1 MKPKIQHL
9 TSRLLGVLILLMLV
23 IANSACSE
31 TETTDSTKFIIYYT
45 GMTEIGPSMVGTI
58 ASPTYKGSAP
68 SDFAITQVTLEG
80 EPYGESSFE
89 INSSTGE
96 ISIEDTKNLS
106 VGLYKISVSCLSG
119 KHYYEFKDIVEVNF
133 LKAVP
138 DGITVEPSQ
147 LKVEYDDITNS
158 ESTVE
163 LPTAQVYTNGE
174 HISIRNYL
182 IANVRK
188 GDEIID
194 NKKAGLCA
202 VSNTGKISVVKGNKN
217 IEPGIYT
224 VDLKLTTAISG
235 EEDEEGI
242 FENAVEINVISKP
255 LGLTYPTER
264 GKLEEAS
271 EQEPNTNYKSDVPV
285 LKGSLEGVVYSIQSV
300 TSIGAEGTGNAQEKF
315 NIDSKTGVIS
325 VASGHGFKQ
334 GELYEITVHVVN
346 DFCPEGVDFKA
357 FTLEVVEFIE
367 PISNFSYQATNVIQA
382 VAFEAEPTIN
392 GDDPRFE
399 FVDLPEELNG
409 QLSID
414 KVTGKVS
421 AKKGHTLEIK
431 SYVVKVKATNV
442 KSNEVTPTIAEL
454 TLNVG
459 ENPNYFSYIEFGNN
473 LGTGGTEL
481 KGEEYANQ
489 FRYRSSS
496 EIKAIT
502 PKTDIKSG
510 VNVTWSVQKT
520 RKVGAVFTN
529 GALTFNGWNDNDMSF
544 ADVVI
549 VTATTGNAGDP
560 TSVTRSVPLFVHY
573 SRAEN
578 NGIRIEYTPFVLH
591 VSPKLGGRSNVP
603 EAVGLSDASKFTM
616 DYARTFYY
624 YNMSGA
630 RTEKDEALPSPEPD
644 GSSHE
649 TGTLDAKDATNPFLK
664 NLWYKYDSK
673 TGSSAKDP
681 VAYFNGTGEIIAS
694 KKTLAYVDNTTGGKC
709 AVVVNPSVW
718 YDHGWAN
725 GFFIAQMTYSAE
737 GVTNGLKDKG
747 IKSFPFVIWL
757 DTNVK

>member
-1 MKPKIQHL
+1 MKPRMQHL
-9 TSRLLGVLILLMLV
+9 TSRLLGVLILFTLV
-23 IANSACSE
+23 IANSACTE

-45 GMTEIGPSMVGTI
+45 GMTDIGPSMVGTI

-80 EPYGESSFE
+80 EPYGESSYE
-89 INSSTGE
+89 INASTGE
-96 ISIEDTKNLS
+96 ISIENTKNLS
-106 VGLYKISVSCLSG
+106 VGIYKISISCLSG
-119 KHYYEFKDIVEVNF
+119 RQYYEFKDIVEVNF

-163 LPTAQVYTNGE
+163 LPTAQVTTNGE

-194 NKKAGLCA
+194 NKKAGLFA
-202 VSNTGKISVVKGNKN
+202 INNTGKISVVKGNKE

-224 VDLKLTTAISG
+224 LDLKLTTAVVG

-271 EQEPNTNYKSDVPV
+271 QQDANTSYKSDAPV

-300 TSIGAEGTGNAQEKF
+300 TSIGVEGTGSAQEKF
-315 NIDSKTGVIS
+315 NIDPKTGVIS
-325 VASGHGFKQ
+325 VAAGHGFKH
-334 GELYEITVHVVN
+334 GEVYEVTVHVVN
-346 DFCPEGVDFKA
+346 DFSPEGVDFKA

-367 PISNFSYQATNVIQA
+367 PISNFSYPATEVIQA
-382 VAFEAEPTIN
+382 VAFEAEPTIS

-399 FVDLPEELNG
+399 FVDLPAELSN

-431 SYVVKVKATNV
+431 SYVVKVKATNA
-442 KSNEVTPTIAEL
+442 KSDEATPTIAEL

-473 LGTGGTEL
+473 LGAGGTALE
-481 KGEEYANQ
+481 GEEYANQ
-489 FRYRSSS
+489 FRYRSSG
-496 EIKAIT
+496 EIEAIT
-502 PKTDIKSG
+502 PRTDIKSG
-510 VNVTWSVQKT
+510 VKVTWSVQKA
-520 RKVGAVFTN
+520 RKVGATFRN
-529 GALTFNGWNDNDMSF
+529 GALTFTGWNDKDMSF

-549 VTATTGNAGDP
+549 VTATTGDAGDP
-560 TSVTRSVPLFVHY
+560 TSVTRSVPVFVHF

-591 VSPKLGGRSNVP
+591 VSPKLGGRSNTP
-603 EAVGLSDASKFTM
+603 EAVGLADVSKLTM

-624 YNMSGA
+624 YNMGGA
-630 RTEKDEALPSPEPD
+630 RTENDEALPSPEPD
-644 GSSHE
+644 GTSHE
-649 TGTLDAKDATNPFLK
+649 TGTLDAKDSTNPFLK

-673 TGSSAKDP
+673 ASTSAKDP
-681 VAYFNGTGEIIAS
+681 VAYYSGAGETIAS
-694 KKTLAYVDNTTGGKC
+694 KKTLAYVDNSTSGKC